1 MEAIIDFYDQID
13 MFLLVFTRMIAL
25 LVVVPVFSDK
35 SVPEIAKAG
44 LACLVAIIIMVASPP
59 MSVDYDASIIGYGF
73 LVIKEIIVGLAIGF
87 TIYIIFQIFFFV
99 GQLISM
105 SSGLSMSNM
114 FDPTLGRQVPVLGSL
129 YNYTASTIF
138 LVTNG
143 HHIIFKAIVHSYLI
157 IPIGKSQIS
166 ASIIDQF
173 ITLLTNYFII
183 SFKIAA
189 PIMVTMFILDFALGI
204 LARTAPQM
212 NMFVIGFP
220 VKIMISLIMISITT
234 ILMSTA
240 YMYVFDQIEINLL
253 SVLQGMR
260 P

>member
-59 MSVDYDASIIGYGF
+59 MSVHYDASIIGYGF

>member
-1 MEAIIDFYDQID
+1 MEAIIDFYEQID

-25 LVVVPVFSDK
+25 LVVMPIFSDK
-35 SVPEIAKAG
+35 SVPEIAKTG
-44 LACLVAIIIMVASPP
+44 LAFIVTIIIMSASPP
-59 MSVDYDASIIGYGF
+59 MAVNYDASIIGYGF
-73 LVIKEIIVGLAIGF
+73 LVIKEIVVGLAIGF
-87 TIYIIFQIFFFV
+87 VVYTMFQIFFFV
-99 GQLISM
+99 GQLLSM

-114 FDPTLGRQVPVLGSL
+114 FDPTIGQQVPVLGYL
-129 YNYTASTIF
+129 YNYTASALF

-143 HHIIFKAIVHSYLI
+143 HHLIFKAIVHSYLL

-166 ASIIDQF
+166 VSIIDQF
-173 ITLLTNYFII
+173 ITILTNYFII

-189 PIMVTMFILDFALGI
+189 PVMVTMFILDFALGI

-220 VKIMISLIMISITT
+220 VKIMISLIMISMTT
-234 ILMSTA
+234 ILMNTA
-240 YMYVFDQIEINLL
+240 YVYVYDQIEINLL
-253 SVLQGMR
+253 TVFQGLR

>member
-1 MEAIIDFYDQID
+1 METIIDFYGQID

-25 LVVVPVFSDK
+25 LVVVPIFSDK
-35 SVPEIAKAG
+35 NVPEIAKTG
-44 LACLVAIIIMVASPP
+44 LALLVSIIVMVASPP
-59 MSVDYDASIIGYGF
+59 MPVDYDASIIGYGF
-73 LVIKEIIVGLAIGF
+73 LVIKEIIVGLVIGF
-87 TIYIIFQIFFFV
+87 VVYMIFQIFFFV
-99 GQLISM
+99 GQFISM
-105 SSGLSMSNM
+105 SSGLSMSRM
-114 FDPTLGRQVPVLGSL
+114 FDPTAGQQVAVLGSL
-129 YNYTASTIF
+129 YNYTACALF

-143 HHIIFKAIVHSYLI
+143 HHIIFKGIAHSYLL
-157 IPIGKSQIS
+157 IPIGKSQVS

-173 ITLLTNYFII
+173 ITILTNYFII

-220 VKIMISLIMISITT
+220 IKIMISLTMISITT
-234 ILMSTA
+234 ILMGTA
-240 YMYVFDQIEINLL
+240 YMYVYDQIQINLL
-253 SVLQGMR
+253 TVLQGMR